1 MADPTLRAA
10 TRADDAGMRAV
21 IAASFPDNPKQR
33 AEITAWQYWGNPF
46 GPTAAWV
53 WEDEGRIVATYTS
66 YPMPAVLEGRPA
78 IAGNGVDAAVDP
90 AYQGRRL
97 FEPLARALYAGAA
110 DAGMAV
116 TMCFINNPLA
126 IRGTT
131 KAGWLDVGR
140 LTVWVLAV
148 DDAWLGRRVHL
159 PAAVAGIGRRAVW
172 RLGRGSS
179 AEIVDG
185 VPAGLDALW
194 SSSGGVTTGV
204 VRDQAWWDWRY
215 GGHPDR
221 PYRFLEVRRGSGGS
235 VRSLAGAAVAIT
247 REAFGGRFV
256 YLLELLAADDDVG
269 AALGR
274 AAAAHA
280 RAEGA
285 AGVALMGLARS
296 RVAQRAVEAGFRR
309 LPARMDPKPTS
320 FGAVPNDGHTWAHL
334 ATLPWSVSWGDL
346 DHL

>member
-1 MADPTLRAA
+1 MAEPILRAA

-21 IAASFPDNPKQR
+21 IAAAFPDNPKQR

-46 GPTAAWV
+46 GPTTAWV
-53 WEDEGRIVATYTS
+53 WEDDGRIIATYTA
-66 YPMPAVLEGRPA
+66 YPMPAVLDGRPA
-78 IAGNGVDAAVDP
+78 LAGNGVDAAVDP

-110 DAGMAV
+110 DDGMAV

-131 KAGWLDVGR
+131 KAGWLQVGR
-140 LTVWVLAV
+140 LVVWVLPV
-148 DDAWLGRRVHL
+148 DDAWLGRRTHL
-159 PAAVAGIGRRAVW
+159 PGPVAGLGRRAVW
-172 RLGRGSS
+172 HRRRGPAAS
-179 AEIVDG
+179 AVGG
-185 VPAGLDALW
+185 VPTGLDGLW
-194 SSSGGVTTGV
+194 SDAGGVTTGV
-204 VRDQAWWDWRY
+204 VRGQAWWDWRY

-221 PYRFLEVRRGSGGS
+221 PYRFLELRRTGG
-235 VRSLAGAAVAIT
+235 LAGAAVVTT

-256 YLLELLAADDDVG
+256 YLLELVATDAPAA

-274 AAAAHA
+274 AAAADA
-280 RAEGA
+280 RTEGA
-285 AGVALMGLARS
+285 AGVAVMGLPGS
-296 RVAQRAVEAGFRR
+296 RLAERAAQAGLRR

-320 FGAVPNDGHTWAHL
+320 FGAVPNDGATWSHL